1 MPSSKPPLTDKF
13 CIKMSLPHPD
23 FSWTSNETHLCYEN
37 ETTKLTFC
45 GFRDKN
51 DCDEKGL
58 LLPLVLEVTWPREAR
73 AVLYFVG
80 LIYSFLGVSIV
91 ADVFMCAIEKITS
104 KTKTIHIAGASDDNT
119 GESLWQQ

>member
-1 MPSSKPPLTDKF
+1 MPN
-13 CIKMSLPHPD
+13 IHGE
-23 FSWTSNETHLCYEN
+23 FSWSSNETHLCYDDTDN
-37 ETTKLTFC
+37 SVKFC
-45 GFRDKN
+45 GFRDAN
-51 DCDEKGL
+51 DCDQKGL
-58 LLPLVLEVTWPREAR
+58 LLPLFLEVTWPREAR

-119 GESLWQQ
+119 GESDKTTVAKMPAATFVKEFD

>member
-1 MPSSKPPLTDKF
+1 MPSSKTLTDKF

-23 FSWTSNETHLCYEN
+23 FSWTSNETHLCYKN
-37 ETTKLTFC
+37 ETSTFC
-45 GFRDKN
+45 GFRDVG
-51 DCDEKGL
+51 DCDSKGL
-58 LLPLVLEVTWPREAR
+58 LLPLFLEVTWPREAR